1 MFSSVM
7 TSPEFYHFTKEKDN
21 NTVEVPRKDND
32 GNLISQHLAF
42 KIAMRKC
49 LC

>member
-1 MFSSVM
+1 MFSNVI
-7 TSPEFYHFTKEKDN
+7 TSPEFYHFTKEKDS
-21 NTVEVPRKDND
+21 NTIEVPKIDND
-32 GNLISQHLAF
+32 GNLISKRLAF